1 MVDNHIAVDAASLH
15 AAAKD
20 VRGVRGEIHG
30 ELGKLR
36 GAVEELSGAWAGD
49 ASNSF
54 QSLMQRWHQDGQKLL
69 DALDGI
75 ADILDK
81 SGTSHAA
88 TDQAQHD
95 MMAKFT
101 QALNS

>member
-1 MVDNHIAVDAASLH
+1 MLVMMSAAMSRSLH
-15 AAAKD
+15 
-20 VRGVRGEIHG
+20 V
-30 ELGKLR
+30 
-36 GAVEELSGAWAGD
+36 
-49 ASNSF
+49 
-54 QSLMQRWHQDGQKLL
+54 
-69 DALDGI
+69 LDGI